1 MDKKYTILAVD
12 DTIENLAYLNT
23 ILSPIYTVRATP
35 NSKLALESI
44 QYDKPDLILLD
55 IKMPEID
62 GFEVCKI
69 IKSNPELEEIP
80 IIFIS
85 ALDDINHKVEA
96 FENGGVDYI
105 TKPFEPR
112 EVKARIKTQLE
123 IFESKRTIDKLLKQQ
138 DMFVKK
144 IMHEINTPLSIIS
157 LNCDALNRD
166 IGSKDELEVIKAS
179 TKTLSSIYSDLSYII
194 KKESRP
200 NHKTKINL
208 LKFISSRIIFFDELA
223 NVKDIFIELES
234 SNEYEIF
241 FTAYELERI
250 IDNTISNAIKYSNQ
264 SSIISIFIGIENDKH
279 VIEIKD
285 EGVGM
290 EKPNE
295 VFLPYFQQSSSNV
308 GLGLGLSI
316 VKEIC
321 DKYKVSIDVSS
332 ILNKGTTITY
342 DFTNTLKKEN
352 YENPIT

>member
-1 MDKKYTILAVD
+1 MDTKYTILAVD

-23 ILSPIYTVRATP
+23 ILNETYIVRATP
-35 NSKLALESI
+35 NSKMALESI
-44 QYDKPDLILLD
+44 AYEKPDLILLD

-62 GFEVCKI
+62 GFEVCKT
-69 IKSNPELEEIP
+69 IKEDPALAEIP

-123 IFESKRTIDKLLKQQ
+123 IFENKRTINKLLKQQ

-157 LNCDALNRD
+157 LNCDSLERD
-166 IGSKDELEVIKAS
+166 LGSKDELEVIKAS

-194 KKESRP
+194 KKETQP
-200 NHKTKINL
+200 HPKIKLNL
-208 LKFISSRIIFFDELA
+208 LKFISSRIAFFDELA

-234 SNEYEIF
+234 GDEYEIF
-241 FTAYELERI
+241 FNEYELERI
-250 IDNTISNAIKYSNQ
+250 IDNTISNSIKYSNK
-264 SSIISIFIGIENDKH
+264 SSLISIFVGIENEKY
-279 VIEIKD
+279 ILQIRD
-285 EGVGM
+285 EGVGI
-290 EKPNE
+290 EKPEE
-295 VFLPYFQQSSSNV
+295 VFLPYFQQSHANV

-321 DKYKVSIDVSS
+321 DKYNVKIEIES
-332 ILNKGTTITY
+332 ILNQGTTITY
-342 DFTNTLKKEN
+342 NFSNTLGEN
-352 YENPIT
+352 

>member
-1 MDKKYTILAVD
+1 MDTKYTILAVD
-12 DTIENLAYLNT
+12 DKIENLAYLNT
-23 ILSPIYTVRATP
+23 ILNETYTVRATP
-35 NSKLALESI
+35 NSKMALESI
-44 QYDKPDLILLD
+44 SYEKPDLILLD

-62 GFEVCKI
+62 GFEVCKT
-69 IKSNPELEEIP
+69 IKKDDALAEIP

-157 LNCDALNRD
+157 LNCDSLERE
-166 IGSKDELEVIKAS
+166 IGSKDEVEVIKAS

-208 LKFISSRIIFFDELA
+208 LKFISSRIAFFDELA

-234 SNEYEIF
+234 ANEYEILF
-241 FTAYELERI
+241 NEYELERI
-250 IDNTISNAIKYSNQ
+250 IDNTISNSIKYSNK
-264 SSIISIFIGIENDKH
+264 SSTINIFVGIENNNY
-279 VIEIKD
+279 ILEIKD

-290 EKPNE
+290 EKPDE
-295 VFLPYFQQSSSNV
+295 VFLPYFQQSTSNI

-321 DKYKVSIDVSS
+321 DKYEVKIEVTSVLS
-332 ILNKGTTITY
+332 KGTTIRY
-342 DFTNTLKKEN
+342 DFSQTVGER
-352 YENPIT
+352 

>member
-1 MDKKYTILAVD
+1 MDTKYTILAVD
-12 DTIENLAYLNT
+12 DKIENLAYLNT
-23 ILSPIYTVRATP
+23 ILNETYTVRATP
-35 NSKLALESI
+35 NSKMALESI
-44 QYDKPDLILLD
+44 TYEKPDLILLD

-62 GFEVCKI
+62 GFEVCKT
-69 IKSNPELEEIP
+69 IKNDPALSEIP

-123 IFESKRTIDKLLKQQ
+123 IFENKRTIDKLLKQQ

-157 LNCDALNRD
+157 LNCDSLERD

-179 TKTLSSIYSDLSYII
+179 TKTLSSIYSDLSYLI
-194 KKESRP
+194 KKESHP
-200 NHKTKINL
+200 HPKTKINL
-208 LKFISSRIIFFDELA
+208 LKFISSRIAFFDELA

-234 SNEYEIF
+234 ADEYEIF
-241 FTAYELERI
+241 FNEYELERI
-250 IDNTISNAIKYSNQ
+250 IDNTISNSIKYSNK
-264 SSIISIFIGIENDKH
+264 SSLISIFVGIENDKY
-279 VIEIKD
+279 ILQIKD
-285 EGVGM
+285 EGVGI
-290 EKPNE
+290 EKPEE
-295 VFLPYFQQSSSNV
+295 VFLPYFQLSHANV

-321 DKYKVSIDVSS
+321 DKYSVTIEIKSM
-332 ILNKGTTITY
+332 LKQGTTITY
-342 DFTNTLKKEN
+342 DFSNTLGED
-352 YENPIT
+352 

>member
-23 ILSPIYTVRATP
+23 ILSQTYIVRATP
-35 NSKLALESI
+35 NSKMALESI

-62 GFEVCKI
+62 GFEVCQT
-69 IKSNPELEEIP
+69 IKNNPELKEIP

-85 ALDDINHKVEA
+85 ALDDVNHKVEA

-123 IFESKRTIDKLLKQQ
+123 IFESKKTIKKLLKQQ

-157 LNCDALNRD
+157 LNCDALNRE

-200 NHKTKINL
+200 YHKQKINL
-208 LKFISSRIIFFDELA
+208 LKFISSRVVFFDELA
-223 NVKDIFIELES
+223 NVKDIFLEVES
-234 SNEYEIF
+234 SEEYEIF
-241 FTAYELERI
+241 FNEYELERI
-250 IDNTISNAIKYSNQ
+250 IDNTISNAIKYSPK
-264 SSIISIFIGIENDKH
+264 SSIVNIFVGIESNHYIVQIKDNGIGIE
-279 VIEIKD
+279 
-285 EGVGM
+285 
-290 EKPNE
+290 KPEE
-295 VFLPYFQQSSSNV
+295 VFSPYFQQSNSNL

-332 ILNKGTTITY
+332 ILNKCTTITY
-342 DFTNTLKKEN
+342 DFTKTLGEN
-352 YENPIT
+352 

>member
-1 MDKKYTILAVD
+1 MDTKYTILAVD
-12 DTIENLAYLNT
+12 DKIENLAYLNT
-23 ILSPIYTVRATP
+23 ILNEIYTIRATP

-44 QYDKPDLILLD
+44 SYEKPDLILLD
-55 IKMPEID
+55 IKMPDID
-62 GFEVCKI
+62 GFEVCKT
-69 IKSNPELEEIP
+69 IKNDPALNEIP

-157 LNCDALNRD
+157 LNCDSLERE
-166 IGSKDELEVIKAS
+166 IGSQDELEVIKAS

-200 NHKTKINL
+200 ANKTKINL
-208 LKFISSRIIFFDELA
+208 LKFISSRIAFFDELA

-234 SNEYEIF
+234 AKDYEISF
-241 FTAYELERI
+241 NEYELERI
-250 IDNTISNAIKYSNQ
+250 IDNTISNSIKYSNK
-264 SSIISIFIGIENDKH
+264 SSHISVFVGIEHNKY
-279 VIEIKD
+279 ILQIKD
-285 EGVGM
+285 EGIGM
-290 EKPNE
+290 ENPGE
-295 VFLPYFQQSSSNV
+295 VFLPYFQQSHSNV

-321 DKYKVSIDVSS
+321 DKYNVSIEVQST
-332 ILNKGTTITY
+332 LNQGTTITY
-342 DFTNTLKKEN
+342 DFTNTLGEN
-352 YENPIT
+352 

>member
-1 MDKKYTILAVD
+1 MDTKYTILAVD
-12 DTIENLAYLNT
+12 DKIENLTYLST
-23 ILSPIYTVRATP
+23 ILNEIYTVRATP
-35 NSKLALESI
+35 NSKMALESI
-44 QYDKPDLILLD
+44 SYEKPDLILLD

-62 GFEVCKI
+62 GFEVCKT
-69 IKSNPELEEIP
+69 IKKDKILAEIP

-85 ALDDINHKVEA
+85 ALDDISHKVEA

-105 TKPFEPR
+105 TKPFEPK

-123 IFESKRTIDKLLKQQ
+123 IFENKRTIDKLLKQQ

-144 IMHEINTPLSIIS
+144 VMHEINTPLSIIS
-157 LNCDALNRD
+157 LNCDSLERD

-200 NHKTKINL
+200 NHKVKINL
-208 LKFISSRIIFFDELA
+208 LKFISSRIVFFDELA

-234 SNEYEIF
+234 SDEYEILF
-241 FTAYELERI
+241 NEYELERI
-250 IDNTISNAIKYSNQ
+250 IDNTISNSIKYSNK
-264 SSIISIFIGIENDKH
+264 SSHISIFVGVENHKY
-279 VIEIKD
+279 ILEIKD

-290 EKPNE
+290 EKPEE
-295 VFLPYFQQSSSNV
+295 VFLPYFQQSNTNV

-321 DKYKVSIDVSS
+321 DKYNVIIEVKSVI
-332 ILNKGTTITY
+332 NKGTTISY
-342 DFTNTLKKEN
+342 DFSQALAGN
-352 YENPIT
+352 